1 MLGFVTSQVR
11 LPLEVGQAHV
21 DIEQGFAWTGGYA
34 RPSVQ
39 TLPSDCNRG
48 IYQKLLPSAKRKRNG
63 SVGWVTR
70 PNAGGVVR
78 AFGAIW

>member
-11 LPLEVGQAHV
+11 LPLEVGEAHV
-21 DIEQGFAWTGGYA
+21 NIEQGFAWTGGYA

-48 IYQKLLPSAKRKRNG
+48 ICQNLLPSAKRNRNG
-63 SVGWVTR
+63 SVGWLTR
-70 PNAGGVVR
+70 PNPGAAV
-78 AFGAIW
+78 GAIW